1 MEKIY
6 ETPGNHAI
14 KPWKSWDEPVE
25 VVELVEVFIF
35 DKFWNISQLVFSGLQ
50 QTSQARGNEIST
62 GSSLYPEFCSPIQV
76 PFG

>member
-25 VVELVEVFIF
+25 VVE
-35 DKFWNISQLVFSGLQ
+35 
-50 QTSQARGNEIST
+50 
-62 GSSLYPEFCSPIQV
+62 
-76 PFG
+76 